1 MDPDLVIDHRLRFT
15 LKLLK
20 LPSEHPM
27 CKCTTNAATA
37 CECLGTPV
45 KDYQGTLQPH
55 KVLLILQ
62 VLPFAIQAKSG
73 RAVVCRA
80 GQAQRFLFWMVTQ
93 YRANMVQEQS
103 FLWIVTHTGRANTGF
118 RKTFKFVST
127 LIPKQAVHNV
137 HNVLAL
143 LKQLMELNSSWLLQT
158 AAWFDNGDRSKVF
171 KVCHA
176 SCGWQCG
183 RMRWINR

>member
-1 MDPDLVIDHRLRFT
+1 
-15 LKLLK
+15 
-20 LPSEHPM
+20 M
-27 CKCTTNAATA
+27 CKCTTDSATV
-37 CECLGTPV
+37 CKCLWTPM
-45 KDYQGTLQPH
+45 KDFQGTWQQQQ
-55 KVLLILQ
+55 VLLIVQ